1 MREEGCL
8 TTAGRTLYPPLPS
21 HSTGSSTLHGA
32 KMQRLQQPLADLL
45 NELPSAPGG
54 PGPASG
60 GRGSAA
66 PRNAGGRQRQAWIGD
81 SDEPATADA
90 VRRMAR
96 AGRQALRTRPQ
107 SRPLSAEPTILSNR
121 LRTSANLKRRG
132 RPGPG
137 GRNTGQRST
146 WIAPRWSTPGPARVA
161 HAGGPL
167 PELGQAY
174 ACCVLL
180 WPLREESLSDG
191 VRHIRLVVLG
201 ERGTPLTCLF
211 DGRPQKLRCGL
222 GGGGAYRVCAGRV
235 MSPDVA
241 GLVQELQ
248 REERLRLKDPVRAR
262 VGHCP
267 DQRRGARLQGPVLFV
282 GSFSGVTISVPRLA
296 RG

>member
-32 KMQRLQQPLADLL
+32 KMQRLQQPLADFL

-121 LRTSANLKRRG
+121 LRASANLKRRG

-146 WIAPRWSTPGPARVA
+146 WIAPRWSTPGPGASHMRGALCLSSARLMPVVS
-161 HAGGPL
+161 
-167 PELGQAY
+167 
-174 ACCVLL
+174 CCGRCVRSRCPAVSVTFGLL
-180 WPLREESLSDG
+180 YWENG
-191 VRHIRLVVLG
+191 VRRSLACSMAGHRS
-201 ERGTPLTCLF
+201 
-211 DGRPQKLRCGL
+211 CGV
-222 GGGGAYRVCAGRV
+222 GWVGAGRTV
-235 MSPDVA
+235 SARA
-241 GLVQELQ
+241 G
-248 REERLRLKDPVRAR
+248 
-262 VGHCP
+262 
-267 DQRRGARLQGPVLFV
+267 
-282 GSFSGVTISVPRLA
+282 
-296 RG
+296 